1 MKKHILAIAVLSLA
15 FSGTILAD
23 SGVNF
28 AIATETNILT
38 QESINSLLRNMY
50 QDQNAAFSTSAEI
63 IAYGKNNT
71 IAQAFADKIKTES
84 AVRLSRDAVDVAHYK
99 FQTKV
104 TTGIYTCVAVFA
116 TGMAVIAFI
125 EWCNHFRKN
134 CVTTALEIE
143 RIKIKIAEERAKLIA
158 LEKNQT
164 AFA

>member
-1 MKKHILAIAVLSLA
+1 MNKHILTLALLAVSS
-15 FSGTILAD
+15 SGTILAD
-23 SGVNF
+23 WVALS
-28 AIATETNILT
+28 TDTNILT
-38 QESINSLLRNMY
+38 QESINSLLRNMH

-84 AVRLSRDAVDVAHYK
+84 ALRLSRDAVDVANNN

-104 TTGIYTCVAVFA
+104 ATGIYTGVAVFA

-125 EWCNHFRKN
+125 EWCNQFRKN

-143 RIKIKIAEERAKLIA
+143 RIKVKIAEERAKLIA
-158 LEKNQT
+158 LEKNQA